1 MRRVAP
7 PLVCVTTLK
16 RTNDID
22 VNQNAIDVISRD
34 NSVGSVIM
42 ASNFFQDTQ
51 WLLQNPT
58 PA

>member
-1 MRRVAP
+1 MRRGAP

-42 ASNFFQDTQ
+42 ASNFFQDIR

-58 PA
+58 LA